1 MEFRILGPLEV
12 VDEGRPIAIR
22 RGKEQALLI
31 YLLLH
36 ANQVVP
42 SGRLIDALWD
52 ERPPP
57 TASKILQNAVSH
69 LRKQLGDGRLVTRDP
84 GYMLR
89 VEKDELDVQRFERLA
104 REGRSAEALALWRG
118 PPLLDLHDERFADDA
133 RRRLEEQRLAVLADR
148 IDDDL
153 AAGRHAELVPE
164 LEELIAE
171 HPLQERLYAQL
182 MLALYRAGRQGDALE
197 AYRRAHK
204 TLSSELGLE
213 PGPDLQE
220 LERKILKHD
229 VAIAPPPARRP
240 RPARPSLP
248 PFRRRLVLLATLGA
262 LLIAAAAVGVVLS
275 VTGGNKQLVVK
286 PNSLVVID
294 PHRNRIVGV
303 VPVGDTPRGVAVGTK
318 AVWVTNAAD
327 GTVSEVDRERLKV
340 IQTIGVGKQVSDA
353 VVASGRVWVVT
364 GIDNSLV
371 QIDERSGGVLG
382 ILPLSSD
389 PSASAHA
396 VAAGYGAIWA
406 TSGDRLLKIDA
417 SSGDV
422 LAGIGGPACCFGIN
436 DVAVGLGAAWIA
448 DVSELIFRITAGNS
462 RMAGSAPLG
471 VIPIAVAIGDGSVW
485 LTVPGP
491 AGGRVAL
498 WRVDPLTLRVA
509 QTIAIGPERGYPPA
523 LELAAGA
530 GAIWV
535 TNFFAGTLVR
545 VDPKLG
551 VVTATIKSGHHPFGV
566 AFGANRI
573 WVTVS

>member
-1 MEFRILGPLEV
+1 
-12 VDEGRPIAIR
+12 
-22 RGKEQALLI
+22 
-31 YLLLH
+31 
-36 ANQVVP
+36 
-42 SGRLIDALWD
+42 
-52 ERPPP
+52 
-57 TASKILQNAVSH
+57 
-69 LRKQLGDGRLVTRDP
+69 
-84 GYMLR
+84 
-89 VEKDELDVQRFERLA
+89 
-104 REGRSAEALALWRG
+104 
-118 PPLLDLHDERFADDA
+118 
-133 RRRLEEQRLAVLADR
+133 
-148 IDDDL
+148 
-153 AAGRHAELVPE
+153 
-164 LEELIAE
+164 
-171 HPLQERLYAQL
+171 
-182 MLALYRAGRQGDALE
+182 
-197 AYRRAHK
+197 
-204 TLSSELGLE
+204 
-213 PGPDLQE
+213 
-220 LERKILKHD
+220 
-229 VAIAPPPARRP
+229 
-240 RPARPSLP
+240 
-248 PFRRRLVLLATLGA
+248 

-275 VTGGNKQLVVK
+275 VTGSGKQLVVK

-327 GTVSEVDRERLKV
+327 GTVSEVDQERLKV
-340 IQTIGVGKQVSDA
+340 IQTIGIGKQVSDA

-389 PSASAHA
+389 LSASAHA

-406 TSGDRLLKIDA
+406 TSGARVLKIDA

-422 LAGIGGPACCFGIN
+422 LAGIAGPACCHGVN

-448 DVSELIFRITAGNS
+448 DVSELIFRITAGNG
-462 RMAGSAPLG
+462 RWAGSAPLG

-491 AGGRVAL
+491 LGGRVSV
-498 WRVDPLTLRVA
+498 WRVDPLTLRVT
-509 QTIAIGPERGYPPA
+509 QTIALGPERGYPPA
-523 LELAAGA
+523 LELTFGA

-551 VVTATIKSGHHPFGV
+551 VVTATIKIGHRPFGI
-566 AFGANRI
+566 AYGADRI

>member
-12 VDEGRPIAIR
+12 VDEGRPVAIR

-36 ANQVVP
+36 ANEVVP

-52 ERPPP
+52 ERPPRLP
-57 TASKILQNAVSH
+57 RRFFRTRSRICARGWATAGSL
-69 LRKQLGDGRLVTRDP
+69 TRDP
-84 GYMLR
+84 GYLLR
-89 VEKDELDVQRFERLA
+89 VAEDELDVQRFERLA
-104 REGRSAEALALWRG
+104 KEGRSADALALWRG

-153 AAGRHAELVPE
+153 GAGRHAELVPE
-164 LEELIAE
+164 LEQLIAE
-171 HPLQERLYAQL
+171 HPLQEQLYAQL
-182 MLALYRAGRQGDALE
+182 MLALYRAGRQGEALE
-197 AYRRAHK
+197 AYRRARK
-204 TLSSELGLE
+204 TLSDELGLE

-220 LERKILKHD
+220 LERRILKHD
-229 VAIAPPPARRP
+229 PAIAPPPAH

-248 PFRRRLVLLATLGA
+248 PFRRRRLLLATLVA

-275 VTGGNKQLVVK
+275 VSGGDKQLAVT

-294 PHRNRIVGV
+294 PHRNRIVDV
-303 VPVGDTPRGVAVGTK
+303 VPVGSTPRGVAVGSK

-327 GTVSEVDRERLKV
+327 GTVTEVDLKQLKV
-340 IQTIGVGKQVSDA
+340 IQTIGIGKQASDV

-371 QIDERSGGVLG
+371 QIDERSGGILG
-382 ILPLSSD
+382 TLPLSSD

-422 LAGIGGPACCFGIN
+422 LAGFGGRACCFGVN

-448 DVSELIFRITAGNS
+448 DVTELIFRITARNA
-462 RMAGSAPLG
+462 RMTGSAPLG
-471 VIPIAVAIGDGSVW
+471 VIPIAIAIGDGSVW

-491 AGGRVAL
+491 PDGRVAL
-498 WRVDPLTLRVA
+498 WRVDPLTLRVI
-509 QTIAIGPERGYPPA
+509 QTIAIGPEEGYPPA
-523 LELAAGA
+523 VELTAGA

-535 TNFFAGTLVR
+535 TNFFSGTLVR

-551 VVTATIKSGHHPFGV
+551 VVTATIKIGHHPFGV
-566 AFGANRI
+566 AFGANG
-573 WVTVS
+573 SG